1 MLEQVRCALCGADD
15 TRPVAEIDA
24 LHIVRCRQCGLVYV
38 NPRYPEG
45 LLQEIYTEQYYD
57 HDGIRNGLEF
67 FGYDDYLADE
77 QNIKLTFRKR
87 LKIIELLTRK
97 GRLLDVGCATGFF
110 LDLARSQDWEVLG
123 SEVSEFSARYAR
135 ERFGLDVR
143 LGTLRQLHLDAAS
156 LNAVTMWDV
165 IEHVVDPLAEL
176 QEVQR
181 ILRPQGILSV
191 ITPDAGSWMARLLG
205 RRWEEFRRVREHIYF
220 FSRRTMGDMLRK
232 AGLDVVR
239 MESADKVFYL
249 GPAIQRLKYY
259 TWDGAITSAVA
270 RLVYK
275 LGLDKLRV
283 NVNPLTKMTVYA
295 RKRE

>member
-1 MLEQVRCALCGADD
+1 MLENVRCALCGADD
-15 TRPVAEIDA
+15 TRLVAEIDG
-24 LHIVRCRQCGLVYV
+24 LRIVRCRQCGLIYV
-38 NPRYPEG
+38 SPRYPEG
-45 LLQEIYTEQYYD
+45 YLQEIYTEQYYD

-67 FGYDDYLADE
+67 FGYDDYLSDE
-77 QNIKLTFRKR
+77 QNIKITFGKR
-87 LKIIELLTRK
+87 LKTIESLAHK

-110 LDLARSQDWEVLG
+110 LDLARSQGWEVLG
-123 SEVSEFSARYAR
+123 SEVSEFSAGYAR

-143 LGTLRQLHLDAAS
+143 LGTLRQLHLDTAS
-156 LNAVTMWDV
+156 FHAVTMWDV

-176 QEVQR
+176 QEVRR
-181 ILRPQGILSV
+181 ILRPQGVLSI

-220 FSRRTMGDMLRK
+220 FSRRTMRDMLRK
-232 AGLDVVR
+232 AGLEVVR

-259 TWDGAITSAVA
+259 TWDGAVTSAAA
-270 RLVYK
+270 RLVYR
-275 LGLDKLRV
+275 LGLDKVRV

-295 RKRE
+295 RRTE

>member
-1 MLEQVRCALCGADD
+1 MLESVRCALCGADD

-45 LLQEIYTEQYYD
+45 LLQGIYTEQYYD

-67 FGYDDYLADE
+67 FGYDDYLSDE
-77 QNIKLTFRKR
+77 ENIKITFRKR
-87 LKIIELLTRK
+87 LKTIELLACK

-165 IEHVVDPLAEL
+165 IEHVVDPLGEL

-220 FSRRTMGDMLRK
+220 FSRRTMGGMLRK

-259 TWDGAITSAVA
+259 TWDGAMTSAVA
-270 RLVYK
+270 RLIYK

>member
-1 MLEQVRCALCGADD
+1 MLENVRCALCGADD
-15 TRPVAEIDA
+15 TRLVAEIDG
-24 LHIVRCRQCGLVYV
+24 LRIVRCRQCGLIYV
-38 NPRYPEG
+38 SPRYPEG
-45 LLQEIYTEQYYD
+45 YLQEIYTEQYYD

-67 FGYDDYLADE
+67 FGYDDYLSDE
-77 QNIKLTFRKR
+77 QNIKITFGKR
-87 LKIIELLTRK
+87 LKTIESLAHK

-110 LDLARSQDWEVLG
+110 LDLARSQGWEVLG
-123 SEVSEFSARYAR
+123 SEVSEFSAGYAR

-143 LGTLRQLHLDAAS
+143 LGTLRQLHLDTAS
-156 LNAVTMWDV
+156 FHAVTMWDV

-176 QEVQR
+176 QEVRR
-181 ILRPQGILSV
+181 ILRPQGVLSI

-220 FSRRTMGDMLRK
+220 FSRRTMREMLQK
-232 AGLDVVR
+232 AGLEVVR

-259 TWDGAITSAVA
+259 TWDGAVTSAAA
-270 RLVYK
+270 RLVYR
-275 LGLDKLRV
+275 LGLDKVRV

-295 RKRE
+295 RRTE